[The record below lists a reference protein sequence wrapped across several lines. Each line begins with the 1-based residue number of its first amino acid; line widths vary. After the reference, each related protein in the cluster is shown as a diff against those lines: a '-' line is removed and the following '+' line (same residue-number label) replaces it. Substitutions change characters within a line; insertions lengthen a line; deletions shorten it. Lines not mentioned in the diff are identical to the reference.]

1 MERIKQMESYFD
13 ILKEAVSAD
22 KDAIEK
28 DDTLKEYF
36 QKLLQYYESAEWRHD
51 YELDEKGL
59 LPQDLKR
66 GILSQDGFYNFIA
79 DVVSAEKELERN
91 NNQNSL

>member
-36 QKLLQYYESAEWRHD
+36 QKLLQYYESAE
-51 YELDEKGL
+51 
-59 LPQDLKR
+59 
-66 GILSQDGFYNFIA
+66 
-79 DVVSAEKELERN
+79 
-91 NNQNSL
+91 

>member
-59 LPQDLKR
+59 LPPDLKR
-66 GILSQDGFYNFIA
+66 GILS
-79 DVVSAEKELERN
+79 AEKSAAEKPRRHFGGYVYLTMEE
-91 NNQNSL
+91 